1 MYETTH
7 LSASARDLLGNVD
20 ELVSQGWIAATD
32 PTSLDVVDPSTGST
46 VGTVPASSAADVSA
60 AVTRART
67 AFDSGA
73 WSSLS
78 PAERSRHL
86 HRLTDVLTS
95 HASELTEIGT
105 LEVGSPITL
114 SRGLHAGAPISF
126 FRWWADAALHGPM
139 GGYEEGLGLSEAP
152 VMAMSTLF
160 REPIGVVAA
169 IAAYNFPLLITSFKV
184 GGALAAGC
192 TSVLMPS
199 PRTPL
204 SAIAF
209 LSCVGEAELPPGTVT
224 LVLGEAEVGTALTTA
239 PGVDMVTF
247 TGSVGVG
254 RKVMEQA
261 SRGLKKV
268 VLELGGKSPNVLL
281 PSAHIASAV
290 GPSILRYIRNS
301 GQGCGATTR
310 TLVPREWYDDYAAA
324 AKEFIGGLTVG
335 DPWDEGTDLG
345 PLIRGDHRDRV
356 QAYVDRAVGEG
367 AVVLAGGGRP
377 SVDNGGFYLNPALIG
392 GVDNNAEI
400 CQEELFGPIG
410 VLLPYD
416 SVEEALAIANGTRY
430 GLNANVWGAT
440 DEAMRFARQLKAG
453 TVTINGG
460 GADRPDAPWPG
471 AGDSGVGIDRG
482 MEGFREFFHIRHVQ
496 FPLAAVGR

>member
-1 MYETTH
+1 MFEATK
-7 LSASARDLLGNVD
+7 LSASSRQLLGSLD
-20 ELVSQGWIAATD
+20 ELVTQGWIAANG
-32 PTSLDVVDPSTGST
+32 PASLDVVDPSTGQS
-46 VGTVPASSAADVSA
+46 VGTVPASSADDVNT
-60 AVTRART
+60 AVTRARG

-73 WSSLS
+73 WSGLS
-78 PAERSRHL
+78 PTERSRRL
-86 HRLTDVLTS
+86 HRLTDVLAD
-95 HASELTEIGT
+95 HAAELAEIGT

-126 FRWWADAALHGPM
+126 FRWWADTALRGPM
-139 GGYEEGLGLSEAP
+139 GGYEEGLGLSESP
-152 VMAMSTLF
+152 VMSMSTVF

-169 IAAYNFPLLITSFKV
+169 ITAYNFPLLITSFKV

-209 LSCVGEAELPPGTVT
+209 LACVREAELPPGAVT
-224 LVLGEAEVGTALTTA
+224 LVLGEADIGTALTTA

-247 TGSVGVG
+247 TGSVAVG
-254 RKVMEQA
+254 KKVMEQA

-281 PSAHIASAV
+281 PSAHVPAAV
-290 GPSILRYIRNS
+290 GPSILRFVRNS

-310 TLVPREWYDDYAAA
+310 TIVPREWYDDYAAA
-324 AKEFIGGLTVG
+324 AKEFIGNLTVG

-356 QAYVDRAVGEG
+356 EAYVHRAIDAGG
-367 AVVLAGGGRP
+367 VVLAGGGRP
-377 SVDNGGFYLNPALIG
+377 NDAGGFYLNPALVG
-392 GVDNNAEI
+392 GVDNAAEI
-400 CQEELFGPIG
+400 CQEELFGPVG
-410 VLLPYD
+410 VLLSYD
-416 SVEEALAIANGTRY
+416 SVEDALAIANGTRY

-471 AGDSGVGIDRG
+471 AGESGVGIDRG
-482 MEGFREFFHIRHVQ
+482 MEGFREFFHVRHVQ

>member
-1 MYETTH
+1 MFEATK
-7 LSASARDLLGNVD
+7 LSASSRQLLGSLD
-20 ELVSQGWIAATD
+20 ELVTRGWIAANG
-32 PTSLDVVDPSTGST
+32 PASLDVVDPSTGQS
-46 VGTVPASSAADVSA
+46 VGTVPASSADDVNT
-60 AVTRART
+60 AVTRARG

-73 WSSLS
+73 WSGLS
-78 PAERSRHL
+78 PTERSRRL
-86 HRLTDVLTS
+86 HRLTDVLAD
-95 HASELTEIGT
+95 HAAELAEIGT

-126 FRWWADAALHGPM
+126 FRWWADAALRGPT
-139 GGYEEGLGLSEAP
+139 GGYEEGLGLSESP
-152 VMAMSTLF
+152 VMSMSTLF

-169 IAAYNFPLLITSFKV
+169 ITAYNFPLLITSFKV

-192 TSVLMPS
+192 ASVLMPS

-209 LSCVGEAELPPGTVT
+209 LACVREAELPPGAVT
-224 LVLGEAEVGTALTTA
+224 LVLGEADIGTALTVA

-247 TGSVGVG
+247 TGSVAVG

-281 PSAHIASAV
+281 PSAHLSTAV
-290 GPSILRYIRNS
+290 GPSVLRYVRNS

-324 AKEFIGGLTVG
+324 AKEFIGNLTVG

-356 QAYVDRAVGEG
+356 EAYVNRAVDEG

-377 SVDNGGFYLNPALIG
+377 DTNGGFYLNPALIG
-392 GVDNNAEI
+392 GVDNEAEI

-471 AGDSGVGIDRG
+471 AGESGVGIDRG
-482 MEGFREFFHIRHVQ
+482 MEGFREFFHVRHVQ